1 MAKEPTPPDQAGK
14 EAITEE
20 QQPQKKGKLAGILPM
35 VLGAAI
41 MAGMAWA
48 FTQFVLVKT
57 IKESLEGVL
66 VESSAEGGSE
76 EKTANEGEPSEDDTH
91 GSSDNHASDGSAD
104 HSKAA
109 DSHASSSDGHG
120 GSGTEEGEETFKDP
134 YQIESA
140 LVNIKSTNA
149 SRFLVVS
156 ITIDSGQDAQR
167 PALYK
172 ILKAKDAFIR
182 DMALEILSE
191 FSMEDLA
198 DEPAA
203 KNKVKIQ
210 MQERLSQYI
219 TDKKLDYSVLFTQW
233 AIQ

>member
-35 VLGAAI
+35 VLGVAV
-41 MAGMAWA
+41 MAGLAWA
-48 FTQFVLVKT
+48 FTQFVLVKS
-57 IKESLEGVL
+57 IEESLKGVL
-66 VESSAEGGSE
+66 VESNAEGGSE

-104 HSKAA
+104 HSKAG

-120 GSGTEEGEETFKDP
+120 GSGTEEGNETFKDP

>member
-1 MAKEPTPPDQAGK
+1 MADAPSPSDQAGK

-20 QQPQKKGKLAGILPM
+20 QQPQKKGKLASILPM
-35 VLGAAI
+35 VLGVAV
-41 MAGMAWA
+41 MAGLAWG
-48 FTQFVLVKT
+48 FTRFVLVKT
-57 IKESLEGVL
+57 IEDSLKGVL
-66 VESSAEGGSE
+66 EAPNAEGSSE
-76 EKTANEGEPSEDDTH
+76 NKAAAEGEPSED
-91 GSSDNHASDGSAD
+91 GSQASDGSAD
-104 HSKAA
+104 HSNAS
-109 DSHASSSDGHG
+109 DSHAPNSDGHG
-120 GSGTEEGEETFKDP
+120 GSDENDDFKVP

-167 PALYK
+167 PALYE
-172 ILKAKDAFIR
+172 ILKSKDAFIR

>member
-1 MAKEPTPPDQAGK
+1 MADAPSPSDQAGK

-35 VLGAAI
+35 VLGVAF
-41 MAGMAWA
+41 MAGMAWV
-48 FTQFVLVKT
+48 TTEVLLIPK
-57 IKESLEGVL
+57 IEAKLKGVL
-66 VESSAEGGSE
+66 EDPNAEGSSE
-76 EKTANEGEPSEDDTH
+76 NKTAAEGEPSED
-91 GSSDNHASDGSAD
+91 GGQASDGSTD
-104 HSKAA
+104 HSNASE
-109 DSHASSSDGHG
+109 SHDSSSAGHG
-120 GSGTEEGEETFKDP
+120 GSGAEKGKEPFKDP

-156 ITIDSGQDAQR
+156 ITIDSGQEAQR

>member
-1 MAKEPTPPDQAGK
+1 MAKAPTPPDQAGK

-20 QQPQKKGKLAGILPM
+20 QQPQKKSKLAGILPM
-35 VLGAAI
+35 VLGVAV
-41 MAGMAWA
+41 MAGLAYA
-48 FTQFVLVKT
+48 FTHFVLVRT
-57 IKESLEGVL
+57 IEDSLKGVL

-76 EKTANEGEPSEDDTH
+76 EKTANEGEPSED
-91 GSSDNHASDGSAD
+91 GGQASDGITD
-104 HSKAA
+104 HSNASE
-109 DSHASSSDGHG
+109 SHDSSSDGHG
-120 GSGTEEGEETFKDP
+120 GSGAEKGEEPFKDP

-156 ITIDSGQDAQR
+156 ITIDSGGQDAQR
-167 PALYK
+167 AALYK

-219 TDKKLDYSVLFTQW
+219 TDKKLEYSVLFTQW

>member
-20 QQPQKKGKLAGILPM
+20 QQPQKKGKLAGILPV
-35 VLGAAI
+35 VLGVTF

-48 FTQFVLVKT
+48 FTQFVLVRT
-57 IKESLEGVL
+57 IEDSLKGVL
-66 VESSAEGGSE
+66 AESSAEGGSE
-76 EKTANEGEPSEDDTH
+76 EKTANEGEPSEDGTH
-91 GSSDNHASDGSAD
+91 GSSDSHASDESAD
-104 HSKAA
+104 HSNA
-109 DSHASSSDGHG
+109 DEGHASSSDGHG
-120 GSGTEEGEETFKDP
+120 GSGTEEGNETFKDP

-156 ITIDSGQDAQR
+156 ITIDSGQEAQR

>member
-20 QQPQKKGKLAGILPM
+20 QQPQKKGKLAGILPV
-35 VLGAAI
+35 VLGVTF

-48 FTQFVLVKT
+48 FTQFVLVRT
-57 IKESLEGVL
+57 IEDSLKGVL
-66 VESSAEGGSE
+66 AESSAEGGSE
-76 EKTANEGEPSEDDTH
+76 ETTANEGEPSEDD
-91 GSSDNHASDGSAD
+91 GQASEGSAD
-104 HSKAA
+104 HSNAA
-109 DSHASSSDGHG
+109 EGHAPSSDGHG
-120 GSGTEEGEETFKDP
+120 GSGTEEGGETFKDP

>member
-35 VLGAAI
+35 VLGVAL

-48 FTQFVLVKT
+48 FTELVLVKS
-57 IKESLEGVL
+57 IERQLKGVL
-66 VESSAEGGSE
+66 AQPSAEEDG
-76 EKTANEGEPSEDDTH
+76 EKKVATEGEPSED
-91 GSSDNHASDGSAD
+91 GGQASDGSAD
-104 HSKAA
+104 HSKAG
-109 DSHASSSDGHG
+109 DSHAPGSDGHE
-120 GSGTEEGEETFKDP
+120 GSTKKDENEPFEGP
-134 YQIESA
+134 YKIEST
-140 LVNIKSTNA
+140 LVNIKDTKA

-156 ITIDSGQDAQR
+156 ITIDSGNETQR
-167 PALYK
+167 RPLYET
-172 ILKAKDAFIR
+172 LKKKDPFIR
-182 DMALEILSE
+182 DMAQTILSG

-203 KNKVKIQ
+203 KNRAKTQ
-210 MQERLSQYI
+210 MMTELGSYI
-219 TDKKLDYSVLFTQW
+219 TDKKLNYSVLFPEW

>member
-14 EAITEE
+14 EAITED

-35 VLGAAI
+35 VLGVAF
-41 MAGMAWA
+41 MAGMAVVT
-48 FTQFVLVKT
+48 TQFLLIPQIEAK
-57 IKESLEGVL
+57 LQGVL
-66 VESSAEGGSE
+66 QDPNAEGSSE
-76 EKTANEGEPSEDDTH
+76 TKAAAEGEPSEDD
-91 GSSDNHASDGSAD
+91 GQASEGSAD
-104 HSKAA
+104 HSKAG
-109 DSHASSSDGHG
+109 DSHAPSSDGHG
-120 GSGTEEGEETFKDP
+120 GSTEKDEDKSFEGP
-134 YQIESA
+134 YKIESA

-156 ITIDSGQDAQR
+156 ITIDNGVQEAQR
-167 PALYK
+167 AALYE
-172 ILKAKDAFIR
+172 ILKSKDAFIR

-203 KNKVKIQ
+203 KNRVKIQ
-210 MQERLSQYI
+210 MKERLSQYI
-219 TDKKLDYSVLFTQW
+219 TDKKLNYSVLFTQW

>member
-104 HSKAA
+104 HSKAG

-156 ITIDSGQDAQR
+156 ITIDSGQEAQR

>member
-1 MAKEPTPPDQAGK
+1 MADAPSPPEQAGK

-20 QQPQKKGKLAGILPM
+20 QQPQKKGKLAGVLPM
-35 VLGAAI
+35 VLGVAF
-41 MAGMAWA
+41 MAGMAWV
-48 FTQFVLVKT
+48 TTEVLLIPK
-57 IKESLEGVL
+57 IEAKLKGVL
-66 VESSAEGGSE
+66 EDPNAEGSSE
-76 EKTANEGEPSEDDTH
+76 NKTAAEGEPSED
-91 GSSDNHASDGSAD
+91 GGQASEGSAD
-104 HSKAA
+104 HSKAG
-109 DSHASSSDGHG
+109 DSHAPSSDGHG
-120 GSGTEEGEETFKDP
+120 GSGTEEGGETFEDP

-156 ITIDSGQDAQR
+156 ITIDSGQEAQR
-167 PALYK
+167 SALHK

-182 DMALEILSE
+182 DMVLEILSE

-219 TDKKLDYSVLFTQW
+219 TDKKLEYSVLFTQW

>member
-104 HSKAA
+104 HSKAG

-120 GSGTEEGEETFKDP
+120 GSGAEEGEEAFKDP

>member
-1 MAKEPTPPDQAGK
+1 MADAPSPSDQAGK

-35 VLGAAI
+35 VLGVAV
-41 MAGMAWA
+41 MAGLAWA
-48 FTQFVLVKT
+48 FTQFLLVKT
-57 IKESLEGVL
+57 IEDRLKGVL
-66 VESSAEGGSE
+66 AESSADGGSE

-104 HSKAA
+104 HSKAG

>member
-1 MAKEPTPPDQAGK
+1 MADAPSPSDQAGK

-35 VLGAAI
+35 VLGVAV
-41 MAGMAWA
+41 MAGLAWA
-48 FTQFVLVKT
+48 VTQFLLIKT
-57 IKESLEGVL
+57 IEDRLKEVL
-66 VESSAEGGSE
+66 AESSADGGSE

-120 GSGTEEGEETFKDP
+120 GSGTEEGEEAFKDP